1 LGRLVTMLRSA
12 GVLVDDGSVQPATK
26 RDLLVAGYVDFL
38 REVRGLSS
46 LSVEAYRSDVRR
58 FLQHSNRDDV
68 RGLTSAE
75 VSRAVLRETFDHSP
89 ASVRRFG
96 VALRSFLRYWYVA
109 GIADTDLSASALPVS
124 GRRRSLLPSGLTPRE
139 VDLLLRACDRRRDSG
154 RRTIRRCC

>member
-38 REVRGLSS
+38 REERGLSS

-89 ASVRRFG
+89 ASCGASASRC
-96 VALRSFLRYWYVA
+96 ARSFGTAMSPGSPIPTCRH
-109 GIADTDLSASALPVS
+109 
-124 GRRRSLLPSGLTPRE
+124 
-139 VDLLLRACDRRRDSG
+139 
-154 RRTIRRCC
+154 RRCRSRVGAAHCCLAG